1 MNKIQVHDKCFVP
14 YLCYEEIQHD
24 IDVVAD
30 KINADYEGKGIV
42 PIIVTVLNGAM
53 MFTSELFKRLRF
65 DCEMMSV
72 KVKSYV
78 GTGSTG
84 NVTMPMG
91 LTGSVKDRSVIV
103 VEDIV
108 DTGNTIVFLKDL
120 LDAQG
125 ASDVKICTMLM
136 KPDVYKKD
144 VKINYV
150 GRCIPP
156 DFIVGFG
163 LDYDE
168 LGRNYKDIYV
178 LDK

>member
-1 MNKIQVHDKCFVP
+1 MDKIKVHDKTFVP
-14 YLCYEEIQHD
+14 YLSYEDLQRD
-24 IDVVAD
+24 IDAVAA
-30 KINADYEGKGIV
+30 KINADYEGKGIIPV
-42 PIIVTVLNGAM
+42 VVTVLNGAM
-53 MFTSELFKRLRF
+53 MFTAELFKRFNF

-72 KVKSYV
+72 KVKSYA

-84 NVTMPMG
+84 QVTMPMG
-91 LTGSVKDRSVIV
+91 LTGSVKGRSVIV

-120 LDAQG
+120 LSREG
-125 ASDVKICTMLM
+125 AAEVKICTMLL

-144 VKINYV
+144 VALDYV
-150 GRCIPP
+150 GRSIPP